1 MSLRP
6 TFKHDLARE
15 ITQWRTDGLV
25 DEAQAQAICARYGLD
40 YHNLHTLQHRTLG
53 YHVLLV
59 LGYLFIGLAL
69 ITLIGAN
76 WDSIPRGLRMGA
88 VVVLTAS
95 TQGLGLHYFRSG
107 RREAAARLFFLGNL
121 FFGTSIILIAQIYHL
136 GEHMADG
143 VFWWALGGLPFALL
157 LPTRLLGLQT
167 LALALI
173 WFFMEVSDGFY
184 PALFPVLLVGVAY
197 VLVRGKS
204 SSLLFLGTVVATVL
218 HIEYSLAVLWSA
230 NGRPELRAEH
240 FLIASSLGLLAYSA
254 SLWMVQQASAKLQTY
269 GHDIARWSLSAFL
282 LLLLILSFES
292 PWLRLLL
299 ADFPHAASMAIFMA
313 LCCTGAAALSWRYQH
328 RQRIAALIAA
338 NGFLLVVAL
347 GMDFT
352 AAPWLRIADNFALLA
367 VGIALLL
374 HGVRSRIS
382 RHFFLGIGV
391 ILLTGMLRYF
401 NLIGDY
407 VGGAVLFI
415 VFAGVMLGAA
425 QYWRH
430 HQKEGDAA

>member
-1 MSLRP
+1 MNLHR
-6 TFKHDLARE
+6 TFKHDLAQE
-15 ITQWRTDGLV
+15 VTQWRGAGLI
-25 DEAQAQAICARYGLD
+25 DETQAQAICARYGLD
-40 YHNLHTLQHRTLG
+40 YHNLNTFQQRTLG

-59 LGYLFIGLAL
+59 LGYIFIGMAL

-88 VVVLTAS
+88 LVVLTAS
-95 TQGLGLHYFRSG
+95 TQVLGLRYFRSG
-107 RREAAARLFFLGNL
+107 RVEAASRIFFLGNL

-143 VFWWALGGLPFALL
+143 VFWWALGALPFALL

-173 WFFMEVSDGFY
+173 WFFMEVSAGFY
-184 PALFPVLLVGVAY
+184 PALFPVLLAGIVY
-197 VLVRGKS
+197 VLVRGKRS
-204 SSLLFLGTVVATVL
+204 TLLFLGTVIATVL
-218 HIEYSLAVLWSA
+218 HIEYSLAIWWSDT
-230 NGRPELRAEH
+230 GRPELRAEH
-240 FLIASSLGLLAYSA
+240 FLIVSSLGVLAYSA
-254 SLWMVQQASAKLQTY
+254 SLRIVQQASTKVQGY
-269 GHDIARWSLSAFL
+269 GHDLARWSLSAFL
-282 LLLLILSFES
+282 LLLLIFSFES

-299 ADFPHAASMAIFMA
+299 ADFPHAPSMAIFMA

-328 RQRIAALIAA
+328 RQRIAALIAG
-338 NGFLLVVAL
+338 NGVLLVAAL

-352 AAPWLRIADNFALLA
+352 AAPWLRIADNLALLA

-374 HGVRSRIS
+374 HGVRSGVS
-382 RHFFLGIGV
+382 WHFFLGIGV

-401 NLIGDY
+401 GLIGDY

-425 QYWRH
+425 QYWRR
-430 HQKEGDAA
+430 HQGGAA

>member
-1 MSLRP
+1 MNLQR

-15 ITQWRTDGLV
+15 IEQWHAAGLI

-40 YHNLHTLQHRTLG
+40 YHNLQTLQHRTLG

-76 WDSIPRGLRMGA
+76 WDNIPRGLRMGA
-88 VVVLTAS
+88 FVALTAS
-95 TQGLGLHYFRSG
+95 TQMLGLHYFRSG
-107 RREAAARLFFLGNL
+107 RMEAAARVFFLGNL
-121 FFGTSIILIAQIYHL
+121 FFGASIVLIAQIYHL

-143 VFWWALGGLPFALL
+143 VFWWALGALPFALL

-173 WFFMEVSDGFY
+173 WFFMEVSAGFY
-184 PALFPVLLVGVAY
+184 PALFPVLLVGNVY
-197 VLVRGKS
+197 VLVRGKGS
-204 SSLLFLGTVVATVL
+204 TLLFLGTVVATAL
-218 HIEYSLAVLWSA
+218 HIEFSLAIWWSDV
-230 NGRPELRAEH
+230 GRPELRAEH
-240 FLIASSLGLLAYSA
+240 FLIVSSLGVLAYSA
-254 SLWMVQQASAKLQTY
+254 SLWMVQQASPRVQAN
-269 GHDIARWSLSAFL
+269 GHDLARWSLSAFL
-282 LLLLILSFES
+282 LLLLIFSFES

-299 ADFPHAASMAIFMA
+299 ADFPHAASMALFMA
-313 LCCTGAAALSWRYQH
+313 LCCAGAAALSWRYQH
-328 RQRIAALIAA
+328 RRRIAALIAG

-352 AAPWLRIADNFALLA
+352 AAPWLRIADNVALLA

-374 HGVRSRIS
+374 HGVRSGVS

-401 NLIGDY
+401 GLIGDY

-425 QYWRH
+425 QYWRR
-430 HQKEGDAA
+430 HQGDAT

>member
-1 MSLRP
+1 MNLQR

-15 ITQWRTDGLV
+15 IEQWHAAGLI
-25 DEAQAQAICARYGLD
+25 DETQAQAICARYGLD
-40 YHNLHTLQHRTLG
+40 YHNLPTFQQRTLG

-76 WDSIPRGLRMGA
+76 WDNIPRGLRMGA
-88 VVVLTAS
+88 LVALTAS
-95 TQGLGLHYFRSG
+95 TQMLGLHYFRSG
-107 RREAAARLFFLGNL
+107 RMEAASRVFFLGNL
-121 FFGTSIILIAQIYHL
+121 FFGASIILIAQIYHL

-143 VFWWALGGLPFALL
+143 VFWWALGALPFALL

-173 WFFMEVSDGFY
+173 WFFMEVSAGFY
-184 PALFPVLLVGVAY
+184 PALFPVLLAGIVF
-197 VLVRGKS
+197 VLVRGKRS
-204 SSLLFLGTVVATVL
+204 TLLFLGTVVATAL
-218 HIEYSLAVLWSA
+218 HIEFSLAIWWSDA
-230 NGRPELRAEH
+230 GRPELRAEH
-240 FLIASSLGLLAYSA
+240 FLIVASLGVLAYSA
-254 SLWMVQQASAKLQTY
+254 SLWMVQQASAKVQTY
-269 GHDIARWSLSAFL
+269 GHDLARWSLSAFL
-282 LLLLILSFES
+282 LLLLGLSFES

-299 ADFPHAASMAIFMA
+299 ADFPHAASMALFMA

-328 RQRIAALIAA
+328 RRRIAGLIAG

-352 AAPWLRIADNFALLA
+352 AAPWLRIADNVALLA

-374 HGVRSRIS
+374 HGVRSGVS

-401 NLIGDY
+401 GLIGDY

-425 QYWRH
+425 QYWRR
-430 HQKEGDAA
+430 HQGDAT